1 MIKKPNRKPDLDT
14 ESMSLWK
21 VDKEEFDKEDG
32 IKIKYKDIELEL
44 IGFKYVRN
52 RKNEVVFAWKIKH
65 DKKIVLYST
74 IKECKE
80 TKELEKLLKAFAYT
94 YRYELQNSMDTLKN
108 LYSQKGSI
116 EKLDGKRS

>member
-1 MIKKPNRKPDLDT
+1 MKIKKPNRKPDLNT

-21 VDKEEFDKEDG
+21 VDKEEFEGIGEG

-44 IGFKYVRN
+44 VGFKYVRD

-65 DKKIVLYST
+65 DRKIVLYAK
-74 IKECKE
+74 IKESKE
-80 TKELEKLLKAFAYT
+80 TEDMEKLLKAFAYA
-94 YRYELQNSMDTLKN
+94 YGYDLQNSMDTLKN

-116 EKLDGKRS
+116 EKLDG